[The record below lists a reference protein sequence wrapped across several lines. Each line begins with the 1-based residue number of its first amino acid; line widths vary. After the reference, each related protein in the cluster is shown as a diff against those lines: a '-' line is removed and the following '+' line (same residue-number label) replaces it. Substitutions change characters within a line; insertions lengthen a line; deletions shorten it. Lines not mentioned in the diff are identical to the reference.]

1 MSIADQKNTT
11 DPNSLLYYAP
21 RRLRD
26 RAEAIRAIQLQQREN
41 EPPVPLVPTA
51 TLPFPEGS
59 APVQR
64 APGQRPQAKP
74 LPEALLE
81 PLAPIESLQVLS
93 QRARR
98 RETVALTMRFVA
110 LTVVAASIAFVY
122 VAFFT
127 RPHDQLLAGK
137 EAPGAADEATPRS
150 DKLTI
155 DPAALKAI
163 PVKVV
168 SANGEPMAVP
178 PPPAAADQ
186 AQNAA
191 TFPPLAGDI
200 KMTMP
205 AAGTET
211 KAAVADPDTR
221 QIDPKELAALIK
233 RGEELTSG
241 GDIPAARLLLQ
252 RAAEARD
259 ARAAFDLAATYDPNI
274 IKQFGNNGA
283 RPDPALAKTWYQR
296 ARDWG
301 SPDAPRQLDAL
312 ARIER

>member
-1 MSIADQKNTT
+1 
-11 DPNSLLYYAP
+11 
-21 RRLRD
+21 
-26 RAEAIRAIQLQQREN
+26 
-41 EPPVPLVPTA
+41 
-51 TLPFPEGS
+51 
-59 APVQR
+59 
-64 APGQRPQAKP
+64 
-74 LPEALLE
+74 
-81 PLAPIESLQVLS
+81 
-93 QRARR
+93 
-98 RETVALTMRFVA
+98 
-110 LTVVAASIAFVY
+110 
-122 VAFFT
+122 
-127 RPHDQLLAGK
+127 
-137 EAPGAADEATPRS
+137 
-150 DKLTI
+150 
-155 DPAALKAI
+155 
-163 PVKVV
+163 
-168 SANGEPMAVP
+168 
-178 PPPAAADQ
+178 

-211 KAAVADPDTR
+211 KAAAADPDTR